1 MKNHSYQFIL
11 VILVLTIL
19 ISGCNDKIVDET
31 ANGSRPVIRPAGEYF
46 YAAWGPNDRLAVI
59 YVQRTGIGESQKLLD
74 TWGLYT
80 IRTDGT
86 DRQLV
91 LLNSDVG
98 DFILNPV
105 WSSDGEWIAFSADG
119 EIFKVRPD
127 GSDLTRLTYG
137 GESKFRPSWSPDRKW
152 LAYRVIYGPDEVR
165 GLWKVSSEG
174 DSVKQFRRPPRN
186 EMCIDCGDLDRWV
199 VYDGPH
205 WSFNSNELTYVAFK
219 NYDIARYLAVYDTTT
234 ARVKFIY
241 IAPSGIYHP
250 SFSPDGSKI
259 LFNVGR
265 LNGHPGGIALI
276 NRDGSGLRWL
286 RQDGEDPSWSPDG
299 KQIVYRLDNIWR
311 RGEPGYG
318 DLWIMNADGSGNTQ
332 ITFSTGRKK

>member
-98 DFILNPV
+98 AFILNP
-105 WSSDGEWIAFSADG
+105 
-119 EIFKVRPD
+119 
-127 GSDLTRLTYG
+127 
-137 GESKFRPSWSPDRKW
+137 
-152 LAYRVIYGPDEVR
+152 
-165 GLWKVSSEG
+165 
-174 DSVKQFRRPPRN
+174 
-186 EMCIDCGDLDRWV
+186 M
-199 VYDGPH
+199 
-205 WSFNSNELTYVAFK
+205 
-219 NYDIARYLAVYDTTT
+219 
-234 ARVKFIY
+234 
-241 IAPSGIYHP
+241 
-250 SFSPDGSKI
+250 
-259 LFNVGR
+259 
-265 LNGHPGGIALI
+265 
-276 NRDGSGLRWL
+276 
-286 RQDGEDPSWSPDG
+286 WSPDG
-299 KQIVYRLDNIWR
+299 A
-311 RGEPGYG
+311 
-318 DLWIMNADGSGNTQ
+318 WIAWHTNN
-332 ITFSTGRKK
+332 